1 MAPAVQDYATKS
13 LRRIGDRIAAE
24 RTRQQLSQRQLSEL
38 TGVHQVTIS
47 RIESGSQA
55 MTGTILLLLEAL
67 HLTLEVRP
75 AS

>member
-1 MAPAVQDYATKS
+1 VAPAVQDYATKS